1 MLSSQ
6 INKLSDIVADAM
18 NHLAE
23 YYSDDES
30 PFRRNSEEESNL
42 NNSDKGQTS
51 NEIDKQ
57 ILLEKE
63 RRNSEY
69 WTDESANESSS
80 SNADSSIESGSR
92 KSESVSS
99 SHPPPPKKALVSPS
113 ENFVQSDFGATILP
127 SQNQNLPFTSK
138 NPLYMTQ
145 SQTSL
150 VSYGEQEDEEDQFAK
165 ADRKAV
171 ANKQTE
177 RKGSSE
183 STNREPKPPPG
194 HEDSR
199 SPDEIAVDSAVEE
212 GLRELERHQIDQ
224 NLGSLTPKSAEG
236 NDSPQIPD
244 EPVEIRLPPSPP
256 TKCSPELEARFR
268 GFFEKKAQGADL
280 NALIQ
285 KRRDFKNPSM
295 YEKLIEKFEVDEL
308 GSNFAPSVFDPH
320 GFTKDCFYDQI
331 SALQKEAMEKYN
343 ATVEKKI
350 SGTANT
356 KATEAKRK
364 SRFEGT
370 KK

>member
-1 MLSSQ
+1 MY
-6 INKLSDIVADAM
+6 KFYGVIVTDLM
-18 NHLAE
+18 NQLAE

-30 PFRRNSEEESNL
+30 PYRRNSEDEVDLIKNDKEPTSSVKDKEEIIR
-42 NNSDKGQTS
+42 K
-51 NEIDKQ
+51 E
-57 ILLEKE
+57 E

-69 WTDESANESSS
+69 WTDESVNESSS
-80 SNADSSIESGSR
+80 NSDSSVESGSR
-92 KSESVSS
+92 KSESVNS
-99 SHPPPPKKALVSPS
+99 SHPPPPKKGFLSPS
-113 ENFVQSDFGATILP
+113 DHLVHRDFSATTSP
-127 SQNQNLPFTSK
+127 TQNQNQSFASK
-138 NPLYMTQ
+138 SVLSITQ

-171 ANKQTE
+171 AIKQTE
-177 RKGSSE
+177 EKGSSE

-212 GLRELERHQIDQ
+212 GLRELERHNIDQ
-224 NLGSLTPKSAEG
+224 SLDNLTPKSVEG
-236 NDSPQIPD
+236 NDSPQIHD
-244 EPVEIRLPPSPP
+244 EPVEIRLPPSP
-256 TKCSPELEARFR
+256 TAKCSTELEARFR

-331 SALQKEAMEKYN
+331 SILQKEAMEKYN
-343 ATVEKKI
+343 ATVEKKSI
-350 SGTANT
+350 SGPTSV
-356 KATEAKRK
+356 KAAEAKRK
-364 SRFEGT
+364 SRFEGA

>member
-1 MLSSQ
+1 
-6 INKLSDIVADAM
+6 M

-30 PFRRNSEEESNL
+30 PFRRNSEELGL
-42 NNSDKGQTS
+42 NNSDK
-51 NEIDKQ
+51 EQ
-57 ILLEKE
+57 ISGGIGKEVSEKEE

-69 WTDESANESSS
+69 WTDESANGSSS
-80 SNADSSIESGSR
+80 SNADSSVESESR
-92 KSESVSS
+92 KSGNVSS
-99 SHPPPPKKALVSPS
+99 SHPPPPKKALISPS
-113 ENFVQSDFGATILP
+113 EHLVQSDFDATLSRP
-127 SQNQNLPFTSK
+127 QNRNQPFASK
-138 NPLYMTQ
+138 SALYITQ

-171 ANKQTE
+171 ARKQTE
-177 RKGSSE
+177 EKGSSE

-212 GLRELERHQIDQ
+212 GLRELERQHIDQ
-224 NLGSLTPKSAEG
+224 NLDSLTPKSAEG
-236 NDSPQIPD
+236 NDSPQIHD
-244 EPVEIRLPPSPP
+244 EPVEIRLPPSPT
-256 TKCSPELEARFR
+256 TKCSTELEARFR

-331 SALQKEAMEKYN
+331 SILQKEAMEKYN
-343 ATVEKKI
+343 ATVEKKTI
-350 SGTANT
+350 SGTISA
-356 KATEAKRK
+356 KGTEAKRK
-364 SRFEGT
+364 SRFEGA

>member
-1 MLSSQ
+1 
-6 INKLSDIVADAM
+6 M

-30 PFRRNSEEESNL
+30 PFRRNPEEELSL
-42 NNSDKGQTS
+42 NNSDKGQTA
-51 NEIDKQ
+51 NEIS
-57 ILLEKE
+57 KE
-63 RRNSEY
+63 IQQREGRRDSEY
-69 WTDESANESSS
+69 WTDESANGSSS
-80 SNADSSIESGSR
+80 SNADSSVESGSR
-92 KSESVSS
+92 KSGSVSS
-99 SHPPPPKKALVSPS
+99 LHPPPSKKALLISPP
-113 ENFVQSDFGATILP
+113 EHLVQSDFGASISP
-127 SQNQNLPFTSK
+127 SRNQNRLFASK
-138 NPLYMTQ
+138 SALYITQ

-150 VSYGEQEDEEDQFAK
+150 VSYGEQEDEEDQFVK

-171 ANKQTE
+171 ASKQTE
-177 RKGSSE
+177 EKGSSE

-212 GLRELERHQIDQ
+212 GLRELERQHIDQ

-236 NDSPQIPD
+236 NDSPQIHD
-244 EPVEIRLPPSPP
+244 EPMEIRLPPSP
-256 TKCSPELEARFR
+256 TAKCSTELEARFR

-331 SALQKEAMEKYN
+331 SVLQKEAMEKYN
-343 ATVEKKI
+343 ATVEKKTVTV
-350 SGTANT
+350 SNKGTET
-356 KATEAKRK
+356 KRK
-364 SRFEGT
+364 SRFEGA

>member
-1 MLSSQ
+1 
-6 INKLSDIVADAM
+6 M

-23 YYSDDES
+23 YYSDDDS
-30 PFRRNSEEESNL
+30 PYRRNSEEELGLNISN
-42 NNSDKGQTS
+42 KGQTS
-51 NEIDKQ
+51 TEIVKE
-57 ILLEKE
+57 ISRKEE

-80 SNADSSIESGSR
+80 SNADSSMGSGSR
-92 KSESVSS
+92 KSGSISS
-99 SHPPPPKKALVSPS
+99 SHPPLLKKALISPS
-113 ENFVQSDFGATILP
+113 EHLAQSDFDAAISP
-127 SQNQNLPFTSK
+127 SQNQSRSFASK
-138 NPLYMTQ
+138 NTLYMTQ

-150 VSYGEQEDEEDQFAK
+150 VSYAEQEDEEDQFAR

-177 RKGSSE
+177 EKDSSE

-212 GLRELERHQIDQ
+212 GLRELERQHIDQ
-224 NLGSLTPKSAEG
+224 NLDSLTPKSAEG
-236 NDSPQIPD
+236 NDSPKIHD
-244 EPVEIRLPPSPP
+244 EPIEIRLPPSP
-256 TKCSPELEARFR
+256 TAKCSAELEARFR

-350 SGTANT
+350 SGTAST

>member
-1 MLSSQ
+1 
-6 INKLSDIVADAM
+6 M

-30 PFRRNSEEESNL
+30 PFRKNSEEEQGL
-42 NNSDKGQTS
+42 NNSDREQTS
-51 NEIDKQ
+51 SEIS
-57 ILLEKE
+57 KE
-63 RRNSEY
+63 IQRKEGRRDSEY
-69 WTDESANESSS
+69 WTGKDKLQDKKAKDDAANGSSS
-80 SNADSSIESGSR
+80 SNADSSVESESR
-92 KSESVSS
+92 MIGSVSS
-99 SHPPPPKKALVSPS
+99 LHPPPFKRALISSPEHLVQTVSPS
-113 ENFVQSDFGATILP
+113 
-127 SQNQNLPFTSK
+127 QNRNRPLTSK
-138 NPLYMTQ
+138 SALYITQ

-171 ANKQTE
+171 ASKRAE
-177 RKGSSE
+177 EKGSSE

-212 GLRELERHQIDQ
+212 G
-224 NLGSLTPKSAEG
+224 
-236 NDSPQIPD
+236 NDSPQIHD
-244 EPVEIRLPPSPP
+244 DPVEIRLPPSPV
-256 TKCSPELEARFR
+256 TKCSAELEARFR
-268 GFFEKKAQGADL
+268 GFFEKKARGADL

-331 SALQKEAMEKYN
+331 SVLQKEAMEKFN
-343 ATVEKKI
+343 ATVEKKTI
-350 SGTANT
+350 SGTASA
-356 KATEAKRK
+356 KGTEAKRK
-364 SRFEGT
+364 SRFEGA

>member
-1 MLSSQ
+1 
-6 INKLSDIVADAM
+6 M

-30 PFRRNSEEESNL
+30 PFRKNSEEEQSL
-42 NNSDKGQTS
+42 NNSDREQTS
-51 NEIDKQ
+51 NEIN
-57 ILLEKE
+57 KE
-63 RRNSEY
+63 IQRKEGRRDSEY
-69 WTDESANESSS
+69 WTDDAANGSSS
-80 SNADSSIESGSR
+80 SNADSSVE
-92 KSESVSS
+92 SESRMIGSLSS
-99 SHPPPPKKALVSPS
+99 LHPPPFKKALISSPEHLVQNNSGAAVSPS
-113 ENFVQSDFGATILP
+113 
-127 SQNQNLPFTSK
+127 QNRNRPLTSK
-138 NPLYMTQ
+138 SALYITQ

-171 ANKQTE
+171 ASKQTE
-177 RKGSSE
+177 EKGSSE

-212 GLRELERHQIDQ
+212 GLRELERQHIDQ
-224 NLGSLTPKSAEG
+224 NLDSLTPKSAEG
-236 NDSPQIPD
+236 NDSPQIHD
-244 EPVEIRLPPSPP
+244 DPVEIRLPPSPV
-256 TKCSPELEARFR
+256 TKCSAELEARFR

-331 SALQKEAMEKYN
+331 SVLQKEAMEKFN
-343 ATVEKKI
+343 ATVEKKTI
-350 SGTANT
+350 SGTASA
-356 KATEAKRK
+356 KGTEAKRK
-364 SRFEGT
+364 SRFEGA

>member
-1 MLSSQ
+1 
-6 INKLSDIVADAM
+6 M

-30 PFRRNSEEESNL
+30 PFRRNSEEERGGDSF
-42 NNSDKGQTS
+42 DKEQVS
-51 NEIDKQ
+51 SEASKEISRK
-57 ILLEKE
+57 EE

-69 WTDESANESSS
+69 WTDESANGGSS
-80 SNADSSIESGSR
+80 SNANSSVESRSR
-92 KSESVSS
+92 KSGSVSS
-99 SHPPPPKKALVSPS
+99 SHPPPSKKALISPS
-113 ENFVQSDFGATILP
+113 EHLVQSDFDITISR
-127 SQNQNLPFTSK
+127 SQNRNRPFVSK
-138 NPLYMTQ
+138 SALYVTQ

-171 ANKQTE
+171 ASKQTE
-177 RKGSSE
+177 EKGSSE

-212 GLRELERHQIDQ
+212 GLRELERQHIDQ
-224 NLGSLTPKSAEG
+224 NLESLTPKSAEG
-236 NDSPQIPD
+236 NDSPQIHD
-244 EPVEIRLPPSPP
+244 EPVEIRLPPSPT
-256 TKCSPELEARFR
+256 TKCSTELETRFR

-308 GSNFAPSVFDPH
+308 GSNFAPLVFDPH

-331 SALQKEAMEKYN
+331 SVLQKEAMEKYN
-343 ATVEKKI
+343 ATVEKKTI
-350 SGTANT
+350 GGTTSA
-356 KATEAKRK
+356 KGAEAKRK
-364 SRFEGT
+364 SRFEGA

>member
-1 MLSSQ
+1 
-6 INKLSDIVADAM
+6 M

-30 PFRRNSEEESNL
+30 PFRRNSEEELAL
-42 NNSDKGQTS
+42 NNSDKGQIS
-51 NEIDKQ
+51 NEINK
-57 ILLEKE
+57 ETSRKEE

-80 SNADSSIESGSR
+80 SNADSSVESGSR
-92 KSESVSS
+92 KSGSVSS
-99 SHPPPPKKALVSPS
+99 SLPPPSKKALISPS
-113 ENFVQSDFGATILP
+113 ERLVQSDFSTTISP
-127 SQNQNLPFTSK
+127 SQNRNRPFVSK
-138 NPLYMTQ
+138 NALYITQ

-171 ANKQTE
+171 ANKKTE
-177 RKGSSE
+177 EKGSSE

-212 GLRELERHQIDQ
+212 GLRELERQHIEQ
-224 NLGSLTPKSAEG
+224 NLDSLTPKSAEG
-236 NDSPQIPD
+236 NDSPQIHD
-244 EPVEIRLPPSPP
+244 EPVEIRLPPSPT
-256 TKCSPELEARFR
+256 TKCCTELEARFR

-308 GSNFAPSVFDPH
+308 GSNFAQSVFDPH

-331 SALQKEAMEKYN
+331 CKSFIFLKEAMEKYN
-343 ATVEKKI
+343 ATVEKKTI
-350 SGTANT
+350 SGTTSVKGA
-356 KATEAKRK
+356 EAKRK
-364 SRFEGT
+364 SRFEGV

>member
-1 MLSSQ
+1 
-6 INKLSDIVADAM
+6 M
-18 NHLAE
+18 NQLAE

-30 PFRRNSEEESNL
+30 PLGRSSGEERGP
-42 NNSDKGQTS
+42 NNSDKDDQMSSEVTK
-51 NEIDKQ
+51 EISRK
-57 ILLEKE
+57 EE
-63 RRNSEY
+63 RRNSEH

-80 SNADSSIESGSR
+80 SNTDSSVGSGSR
-92 KSESVSS
+92 KSGKVNL
-99 SHPPPPKKALVSPS
+99 SHPPPSKKALILPA
-113 ENFVQSDFGATILP
+113 EGLVQSNFGAG
-127 SQNQNLPFTSK
+127 SHNQNRSFASK
-138 NPLYMTQ
+138 SVLYITQ

-171 ANKQTE
+171 ANKQIE
-177 RKGSSE
+177 EKGSSE

-212 GLRELERHQIDQ
+212 GLRELERQHIDQ
-224 NLGSLTPKSAEG
+224 SLDNLTPKSAEG
-236 NDSPQIPD
+236 NASPQIHD
-244 EPVEIRLPPSPP
+244 EPMEIRLPPSPT
-256 TKCSPELEARFR
+256 TKCSTELEARFR

-331 SALQKEAMEKYN
+331 SILQKEAMEKYN
-343 ATVEKKI
+343 ATVEKKAI
-350 SGTANT
+350 SGTISA
-356 KATEAKRK
+356 KGAEAKRK
-364 SRFEGT
+364 SRFEGV